1 MNADSLTDIGV
12 AAAREYWEAIKH
24 RTSTLLSINHEANEF
39 TVAELI
45 REAKDIARL
54 TRAPCPMRRDYT
66 EELVEITVPPQG
78 ASCSRR
84 RDDCHQF
91 GNWLQGMAVM
101 P

>member
-1 MNADSLTDIGV
+1 LNADSLTDIGV

-45 REAKDIARL
+45 RE
-54 TRAPCPMRRDYT
+54 
-66 EELVEITVPPQG
+66 
-78 ASCSRR
+78 
-84 RDDCHQF
+84 DDCHQF